1 MRAGVAELTS
11 EGTRFT
17 DGTTGRFDDI
27 ILATG
32 FTAALDPLHGLVD
45 LDAKGF
51 LDQPDL
57 FFVGH
62 NYDATGGLHNVNR
75 DSRLVARLLGCEVR
89 RAGPKWDGLARNGA
103 VTLPIPHP

>member
-1 MRAGVAELTS
+1 MWR
-11 EGTRFT
+11 R
-17 DGTTGRFDDI
+17 
-27 ILATG
+27 
-32 FTAALDPLHGLVD
+32 LVPER
-45 LDAKGF
+45 LEVVVVGGGPAGF

-62 NYDATGGLHNVNR
+62 NYDATGGLHNINR
-75 DSRLVARLLGCEVR
+75 DSRPVARLLGCEVR